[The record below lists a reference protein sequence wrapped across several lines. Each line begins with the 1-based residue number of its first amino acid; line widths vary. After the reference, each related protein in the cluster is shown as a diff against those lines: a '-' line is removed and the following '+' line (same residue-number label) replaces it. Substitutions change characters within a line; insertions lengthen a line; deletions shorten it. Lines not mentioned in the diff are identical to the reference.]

1 MSYENEYLLVGSEAL
16 SREFNDLADSY
27 SDFHKEVYG
36 FRPRHMA
43 MCACDYADEAA
54 LREAHQRLISLE
66 CQLQAESQHVF
77 AQQQLDTKKAID
89 DFEAYVSKCLTVGAR
104 DRADAIAWIC
114 DSYGVAN
121 EAGQMGWEHLEYL
134 CGIPF
139 GYVQNSLKVAMKAG
153 IKKAIDDFEAYVS
166 KRWVF
171 S

>member
-54 LREAHQRLISLE
+54 LREAHQRLIRH
-66 CQLQAESQHVF
+66 HVF
-77 AQQQLDTKKAID
+77 AQKQL
-89 DFEAYVSKCLTVGAR
+89 
-104 DRADAIAWIC
+104 
-114 DSYGVAN
+114 GV
-121 EAGQMGWEHLEYL
+121 
-134 CGIPF
+134 
-139 GYVQNSLKVAMKAG
+139 
-153 IKKAIDDFEAYVS
+153 KKAIDDFEAYVS